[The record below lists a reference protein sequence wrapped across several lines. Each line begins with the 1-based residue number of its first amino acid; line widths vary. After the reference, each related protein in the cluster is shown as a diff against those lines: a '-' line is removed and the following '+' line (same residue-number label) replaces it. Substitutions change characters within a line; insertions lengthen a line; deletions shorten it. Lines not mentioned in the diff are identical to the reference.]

1 MGESLLILV
10 SVWLLFLAGLI
21 YLLRRVAADGM
32 IGMSRWQGL
41 ARRWLGAEAR
51 ADALLD
57 EMLTERERRQ
67 LTQVGYV
74 EVKSPH
80 YPGRVYRIPDTPGRV
95 RVFDRNRELYELC
108 LEPEEPLPYSDV
120 IALHKLMILGNE
132 REYLATANRFA
143 PGMRW
148 MAHRVI

>member
-10 SVWLLFLAGLI
+10 SVWLLFLVGLI
-21 YLLRRVAADGM
+21 YLLRQVAAG
-32 IGMSRWQGL
+32 GMSRWQGL
-41 ARRWLGAEAR
+41 ARGWLGAEAR

-80 YPGRVYRIPDTPGRV
+80 YPGRVYRIPGTPGRV

-108 LEPEEPLPYSDV
+108 LEPAEPLPYSDV
-120 IALHKLMILGNE
+120 IALHKLLILGNE

>member
-80 YPGRVYRIPDTPGRV
+80 YPGRVYRIPGTPGRV

-108 LEPEEPLPYSDV
+108 LEPAEPLPHSDV

-148 MAHRVI
+148 MAHRVM